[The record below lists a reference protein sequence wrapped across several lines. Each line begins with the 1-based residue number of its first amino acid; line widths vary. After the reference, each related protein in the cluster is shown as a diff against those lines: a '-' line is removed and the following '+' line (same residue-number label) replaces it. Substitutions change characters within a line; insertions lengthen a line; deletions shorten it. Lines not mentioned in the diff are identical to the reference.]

1 MFYQNHVF
9 SFHCNILIQGHFG
22 QVYKGTY
29 QGKDVAVK
37 LYTGRISAE
46 QSKKFV
52 QEGMI
57 LKEYNHPNIVRFIGI
72 AAQKHPIMIVTEYVS
87 SKNKSFNT
95 YFFFYKTHVWRW
107 NKKLLNFPQ
116 PFSKGICLWN
126 KDAKYTCL
134 YIYINMQLYF
144 VP

>member
-95 YFFFYKTHVWRW
+95 YFFFI
-107 NKKLLNFPQ
+107 KLMYEDEIRNFLISLNLSQRGFACGTKMQ
-116 PFSKGICLWN
+116 NIR
-126 KDAKYTCL
+126 A
-134 YIYINMQLYF
+134 YIYI
-144 VP
+144 